1 MANGIVLTL
10 VFTLSFMSYITPE
23 LSTAVQLAPLAL
35 FAALVFFKVI
45 WSGSVF
51 DAVTSL
57 FEPDGLLYVLLISI
71 LIIAPSVASDSGKSI
86 ETGLVIAICLVLA
99 RIYIS
104 VVPVQEVLEAYFWSG
119 IVSVGLFTFLSFAS
133 LVQSI

>member
-1 MANGIVLTL
+1 MKTAQGMSNRIVLTIVL
-10 VFTLSFMSYITPE
+10 ALSFMSYMMPE

-35 FAALVFFKVI
+35 FAVLVFFKVI

-57 FEPDGLLYVLLISI
+57 FELDGLLYVLFISI

-86 ETGLVIAICLVLA
+86 ETAVLIAICLVLA
-99 RIYIS
+99 RIYMS

-119 IVSVGLFTFLSFAS
+119 IASVGLFTL
-133 LVQSI
+133 L